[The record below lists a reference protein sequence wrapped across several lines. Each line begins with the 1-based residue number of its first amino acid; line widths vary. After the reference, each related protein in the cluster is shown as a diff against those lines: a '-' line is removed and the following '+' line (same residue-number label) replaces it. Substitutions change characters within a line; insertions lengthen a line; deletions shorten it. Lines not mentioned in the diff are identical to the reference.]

1 MITRPLSARQIKA
14 ARALLDWSQR
24 DLVKVSGLSLA
35 AIRKIELGYISP
47 RKTTMDAISGALQ
60 FAGIEFMERDGVRRR
75 SENICIYDGAGC
87 GEEFFDD
94 LYKTARKSKTEIMI
108 AASTVSAFS
117 KLCGL
122 KNFQKLNSLCDLCEG
137 ISIRCMAY
145 KVSVEG
151 KSPSAVQVRI
161 LPKIYSDI
169 SMLCIYGQKLAIA
182 VPKGEA
188 ISKIIVVES
197 SKLSAFA
204 KGTFLGLWE
213 KSKQAN

>member
-1 MITRPLSARQIKA
+1 MITRALSARQIKA

-47 RKTTMDAISGALQ
+47 RKKTMDAISGALQ

-75 SENICIYDGAGC
+75 SENICIFDGAGC
-87 GEEFFDD
+87 GEEFFDE
-94 LYKTARKSKTEIMI
+94 LYKAARKSKTEILI
-108 AASTVSAFS
+108 AASTAMAFS

-122 KNFQKLNSLCDLCEG
+122 KNFQKLNNLCDLCEG
-137 ISIRCMAY
+137 VSIKCLAC
-145 KVSVEG
+145 KGAGEG
-151 KSPSAVQVRI
+151 KVPSAVHVRV
-161 LPKIYSDI
+161 LPRNYSDI
-169 SMLCIYGQKLAIA
+169 GMLCIYGQKLAIA
-182 VPKGEA
+182 VPKGES

-204 KGTFLGLWE
+204 KDAYLNVWE
-213 KSKQAN
+213 KSKRAN